1 MKALVMMTGQTVSKI
16 NPDWLRTAFTQKLVS
31 ALGAEAIKFVGG
43 AVRDTLLGRTVT
55 DIDAATIHK
64 PEETMRRLQKAGLK
78 AIPTGLQHGTVTAV
92 DGDGNTL
99 EITTL
104 RLDVTTDGR
113 HAEVA
118 FTESWL
124 EDAKR
129 RDFTFNALYASP
141 DGTVFDP
148 FGGQGDL
155 KAGRVL
161 FIGNAEDRIEEDA
174 LRIMRFFR
182 FLALYGAGE
191 PDQKGLQA
199 CGDGR
204 HMLRTLSVERI
215 RAELLKLLG
224 AETPVPTLT
233 LMQEQGI
240 WGAFGIEAVDIEGL
254 GRFLCSEAQMR
265 EGQKRE
271 AQIAQGQAPIV
282 RLYILLQKA
291 FSAKALADWL
301 KLSRKESVLLK
312 SLEKVL
318 ALPVPSSATACRA
331 LLYKHG
337 VAAATVAAIQ
347 AGAKEGALLLKTV
360 GNWQVPSFPL
370 QGRDMLAAG
379 FAAGPEMGQML
390 KAVEATWI
398 ESDFSLSKDQ
408 LLATIDR

>member
-1 MKALVMMTGQTVSKI
+1 MSKI
-16 NPDWLRTAFTQKLVS
+16 NPDWLRAAFTQKLVS

-43 AVRDTLLGRTVT
+43 AVRDTLLGRPVT
-55 DIDAATIHK
+55 DIDAATTHK
-64 PEETMRRLQKAGLK
+64 PEETMRLLQKAGIK
-78 AIPTGLQHGTVTAV
+78 AIPTGVQHGTVTAV
-92 DGDGNTL
+92 DGDGSTL

-118 FTESWL
+118 FTDSWL

-148 FGGQGDL
+148 FGGQDDL

-161 FIGNAEDRIEEDA
+161 FIGKAEDRIEEDA

-191 PDQKGLQA
+191 PDQQGLQA

-215 RAELLKLLG
+215 RAELLKLLS

-233 LMQEQGI
+233 LMQEHGI
-240 WGAFGIEAVDIEGL
+240 WGALGIETADIEGL
-254 GRFLCSEAQMR
+254 GSLLVSEAQM
-265 EGQKRE
+265 GE
-271 AQIAQGQAPIV
+271 AQIGQKQAPIV

-291 FSAKALADWL
+291 FPAKALADWL

-347 AGAKEGALLLKTV
+347 AGAKEGALLLQMV

-390 KAVEATWI
+390 KTLEAAWI
-398 ESDFSLSKDQ
+398 ESDFSLSKGQ
-408 LLATIDR
+408 LLLTIDR